1 MACLSLLTL
10 HLKHC
15 GDGSVFSNG
24 NSSFFFFICCVE
36 HLSCPGMLTDT
47 AAANPP
53 GQPDPALVLSLVL
66 GKVLGHGHLEAWTQ
80 AGSVEQTL
88 V

>member
-24 NSSFFFFICCVE
+24 NSSFFFICCVE
-36 HLSCPGMLTDT
+36 CLSCLGMLTDT

-53 GQPDPALVLSLVL
+53 GQPDPALVLSLLSWGRFLAVGTWKCGL
-66 GKVLGHGHLEAWTQ
+66 RLVRGK
-80 AGSVEQTL
+80 TL